1 MQNVKQTRREMSRL
15 VLTGTMCL
23 LMAGLIA
30 GCTTTTD
37 LTELTE
43 LKEEIVKIKEE
54 VAKINV
60 QIPIIDLSFEKFDN
74 RIKKMEQTI
83 DTDQFAKRDE
93 IGCRTIAPIYLRD
106 LDKNRKNEDFVKDLA
121 RTLKDKEYDVYGPE
135 LPPVNNNLKFFN
147 AELRL
152 DGKGKR
158 RGVSETEFYK
168 AVDVING
175 LAANRGILLDWV
187 PYFQCY
193 GGVADLQYVSIAGE
207 GEGEEQETI
216 SVNITLLGRKVL
228 PNSKVHIRPADGN
241 IILTGSPTSAN
252 SKRLSGADW
261 EPVADGGYT
270 FGKGDEWGGN
280 FQRDVTAAQ
289 PEWNPIKQNALA
301 DKIYVM
307 ITRKVE
313 KPIVVRDE
321 NNQRRE
327 DSVTLDVARYLRFE
341 IDKAQGVFQAEEIKV
356 HNSVEQPACP
366 CDREVLDLFQRE
378 IGAVNTTRA
387 EGDRMTTGGITLSKA
402 SYGSCSALIS
412 SCP

>member
-1 MQNVKQTRREMSRL
+1 M
-15 VLTGTMCL
+15 
-23 LMAGLIA
+23 
-30 GCTTTTD
+30 
-37 LTELTE
+37 
-43 LKEEIVKIKEE
+43 
-54 VAKINV
+54 
-60 QIPIIDLSFEKFDN
+60 
-74 RIKKMEQTI
+74 
-83 DTDQFAKRDE
+83 
-93 IGCRTIAPIYLRD
+93 
-106 LDKNRKNEDFVKDLA
+106 
-121 RTLKDKEYDVYGPE
+121 KDKEYDVYGPE

-152 DGKGKR
+152 DGKGNR

-207 GEGEEQETI
+207 AEAEEQETV
-216 SVNITLLGRKVL
+216 SVNITLLGTKIL
-228 PNSKVHIRPADGN
+228 PNSEVHIRPASGN
-241 IILTGSPTSAN
+241 LILTEEFPIKADSA
-252 SKRLSGADW
+252 RLSGDDW
-261 EPVADGGYT
+261 SKSTASGRLGGYE
-270 FGKGDEWGGN
+270 FGKGDKWKGN
-280 FQRDVTAAQ
+280 FHRVYTRNVEKVKED
-289 PEWNPIKQNALA
+289 IKKME

-327 DSVTLDVARYLRFE
+327 DSVILDVARYLRFK

-356 HNSVEQPACP
+356 HNSVQQPACP
-366 CDREVLDLFQRE
+366 CDSEVSRLFPE
-378 IGAVNTTRA
+378 ILHDDVDAIDAIRTRDNRTTK
-387 EGDRMTTGGITLSKA
+387 GGITLSKA
-402 SYGSCSALIS
+402 SYDSCLALRDV